1 MKKQLINLV
10 VGASFISIASSAFA
24 QRAQQADQFVDS
36 VGINTHITYSNTAYA
51 SQWGTVLTYLKDLHI
66 RHVRDGFYPWAAGDE
81 YYTKHQ
87 QIHSLG
93 IDCDYVTSPSAIP
106 TADQVELVKSN
117 AGDMGYLEA
126 PNEMDDQ
133 KGSNW
138 VSVLQ
143 NDLPALYTAG
153 SANQVPVFGPSLVKQ
168 ASYGQL
174 GDVSAS
180 MDYNNLHVYFGG
192 RNPGTPGWGSGDA
205 EHHSYGSIPWWMDNA
220 QIDGPDVPSVATE
233 TGYLAQ
239 SDVTPY
245 TLPQNVEAKYVQR
258 SILEMFN
265 GGVKKSYFYE
275 LLDEVSSPGY
285 GLVDSNMKP
294 KLAFVAVRNLMML
307 LEDPGASF
315 QPGAVTYSL
324 TGASSTV
331 HQLLLQK
338 RNGAFYLVL
347 WIEASGYD
355 EATNTVTPV
364 ASQNVTLNLTNA
376 TANKMYAFSDQGV
389 YKTTAEANAASLALT
404 LNDTV
409 TIIQISAAN

>member
-36 VGINTHITYSNTAYA
+36 VGINTHITYTNTAYA

-66 RHVRDGFYPWAAGDE
+66 HHVRDGFYPWAEGNA

-87 QIHSLG
+87 QLHALG
-93 IDCDYVTSPSAIP
+93 IDCDYVTSPTAVP
-106 TADQVELVKSN
+106 TPEQVELVKNN

-133 KGSNW
+133 KGADWAN
-138 VSVLQ
+138 VLH
-143 NDLPALYTAG
+143 NDLPTLYASG
-153 SANQVPVFGPSLVKQ
+153 SANHVPVFGPSLVKQ
-168 ASYGQL
+168 ASYSTL
-174 GDVSAS
+174 GDVSAY

-192 RNPGTPGWGSGDA
+192 RNPGTAGWGNGDA
-205 EHHSYGSIPWWMDNA
+205 QRHYYGSTPWWMDNA
-220 QIDGPDVPSVATE
+220 QIDGPEVPSVVTE

-239 SDVTPY
+239 TEVTPY
-245 TLPQNVEAKYVQR
+245 TLPQNIEAKYIQR
-258 SILEMFN
+258 SMLEMFN
-265 GGVKKSYFYE
+265 AGVKKSYFYE

-294 KLAFVAVRNLMML
+294 KLAFLAVRNLMML
-307 LEDPGASF
+307 LEDPGTSF

-324 TGASSTV
+324 TGAASDV

-338 RNGAFYLVL
+338 RDGTFYLVM

-355 EATNTVTPV
+355 EATNTVTAVP
-364 ASQNVTLNLTNA
+364 SQKVTLNLTDA
-376 TANKMYAFSDQGV
+376 TVSKTVAFNDQGTS
-389 YKTTAEANAASLALT
+389 KTTAGNNQTSLALT

-409 TIIQISAAN
+409 TVVEITAK